1 MNCMRSPSPLRP
13 HSVPAQTLTLPRE
26 PAWPQLLRVN
36 VTASLGDA
44 LVGRYTIERE
54 LGRGGMATVY
64 LARDLKHDRLVALKV
79 LDPELGAVLGVE
91 RFLSEIRVTAN
102 LQHPHLLP
110 LFDSG
115 SADGLLYYVMPYVE
129 GESLRARLER
139 ERQLPVDEALRL
151 TIAVLSALAYA
162 HEHGVI
168 HRDLKPENILLQR
181 GEPVVADF
189 GIALA
194 VSKAGGQRVTQT
206 GLSLGTPQYMSP
218 EQATGDRMIDARSD
232 IYSMGAV
239 LYEMLTG
246 EPPHTGASVQAIIAK
261 LLTERPRSMRS
272 TRDTV
277 SEPVDAATMKALAK
291 VPADRWSTAQEF
303 AEALRGSATIAI
315 REGRGALALLARR
328 ARHVT
333 RSMKAWRIAAGAL
346 LAVAALL
353 AWLAFRPHPPSPE
366 LQLARQLTSEGDV
379 IGAAISPDGAWLAY
393 VSDDCFGQTY
403 TCTSTLQVREVDG
416 TRSVKLVTWPTLG
429 TGVRWSPDGATVGFI
444 GAPDS
449 TAPALYLIPRL
460 GGTPQRVGGPARA
473 WTFAPD
479 GKVVE
484 IVGPSGNESL
494 VWLDPHTLAPTDSAT
509 LPPGLD
515 FNDLAANPDNRSFAA
530 SGVAGGALALVLID
544 GRGRLLDST
553 TAFNFR
559 PDIRWDA
566 THTGVLALIPSPGTT
581 DNLLRIPVSRGKLG
595 ANQAQVV
602 LGQVSDGVGTTGT
615 MDASP
620 SGRVSIVDG
629 PTSFEILTLKLG
641 DPTATWTPLT
651 HRTSW
656 VWGQQFSPDGASL
669 AGSAT
674 DNLGDNIYLFP
685 LSGAPPRPLSEQ
697 RGIRDYPFLSP
708 DGQHIAF
715 DALTPEATPIGT
727 IFTDVAGGREHV
739 IQRGFGLGSVIGWT
753 GNDAVVLGHERAL
766 VVVDTT
772 GRIRR
777 RILLPH
783 SLAPGTAPY
792 TDAASQ
798 RAAYWSPNAGAVIVV
813 DLASGKLSR
822 LVSTKSP
829 VQPVGWGSDG
839 SLFVT
844 GKAADQR
851 ALPPGTEPRR
861 DLVLERLPPGGTAFV
876 RVATLPNGCWTDVGA
891 VTVGVGGTLAA
902 CTVRRFVPDVWLA
915 DRAGKSG
922 W

>member
-1 MNCMRSPSPLRP
+1 MSAATS
-13 HSVPAQTLTLPRE
+13 LT
-26 PAWPQLLRVN
+26 A
-36 VTASLGDA
+36 A
-44 LVGRYTIERE
+44 LAGRYTIEHE

-64 LARDLKHDRLVALKV
+64 LARDVKHDRPVALKV

-115 SADGLLYYVMPYVE
+115 EADGLLFYVMPYVE
-129 GESLRARLER
+129 GESLRARLDR
-139 ERQLPVDEALRL
+139 EKQLPIDEALRL
-151 TIAVLSALAYA
+151 TLAVLSALAYA
-162 HEHGVI
+162 HEHGII
-168 HRDLKPENILLQR
+168 HRDLKPENILLQS

-218 EQATGDRMIDARSD
+218 EQATGDRTLDARSD
-232 IYSMGAV
+232 IYAMGAV
-239 LYEMLTG
+239 LYEMLAG
-246 EPPHTGASVQAIIAK
+246 EPPFTGATVQAIIAK
-261 LLTERPRSMRS
+261 VITERPRSLRS
-272 TRDTV
+272 ARDTV
-277 SEPVDAATMKALAK
+277 PEPLDAAVTKALAK
-291 VPADRWSTAQEF
+291 LPADRWASAHDF
-303 AEALRGSATIAI
+303 ADALRGSASGTI
-315 REGRGALALLARR
+315 RERRGRWAALARR
-328 ARHVT
+328 VKRATHSAT
-333 RSMKAWRIAAGAL
+333 TWRAAAAL
-346 LAVAALL
+346 LLVAGTVL

-366 LQLARQLTSEGDV
+366 LQLARQLTFEGDV
-379 IGAAISPDGAWLAY
+379 VGAAISPDGAWLAY
-393 VSDDCFGQTY
+393 VSDDCFGQAY
-403 TCTSTLQVREVDG
+403 TCTRTLQVREVDG
-416 TRSVKLVTWPTLG
+416 TQSVKLLTWPAVG
-429 TGVRWSPDGATVGFI
+429 TGLRWSPDGATVGFI
-444 GAPDS
+444 GSPDS

-460 GGTPQRVGGPARA
+460 GGTPQRVGDAAP

-479 GKVVE
+479 GKLVE
-484 IVGPSGNESL
+484 VTGASGNHAL
-494 VWLDPHTLAPTDSAT
+494 VWLDPHTLARTDSAA
-509 LPPGLD
+509 LPRGLD
-515 FNDLAANPDNRSFAA
+515 FVDLAASPDGHSFAA
-530 SGVAGGALALVLID
+530 SGVASGALVLALLD
-544 GRGRLLDST
+544 DRGRLLDST
-553 TAFNFR
+553 TAFNTR
-559 PDIRWDA
+559 SDIRWDA
-566 THTGVLALIPSPGTT
+566 THTGILILVASPGDA
-581 DNLLRIPVSRGKLG
+581 DNLLRIPVSHGKLRTD
-595 ANQAQVV
+595 QTRRV
-602 LGQVSDGVGTTGT
+602 LGQVSDGIGISGT

-620 SGRVSIVDG
+620 SGRVSIIAG

-697 RGIRDYPFLSP
+697 HGIRDYPFWSP

-727 IFTDVAGGREHV
+727 IITDVEGGREHV
-739 IQRGFGLGSVIGWT
+739 IQRGFGLGDVLGWT

-783 SLAPGTAPY
+783 SFAPGAAPY
-792 TDAASQ
+792 TDAALQ
-798 RAAYWSPNAGAVIVV
+798 RAAYWSPTAGAVIVV

-829 VQPVGWGSDG
+829 VRPLGWGNDG

-851 ALPPGTEPRR
+851 ALPPGTAPRR

-876 RVATLPNGCWTDVGA
+876 RVATLPNGCWTDLGA

-915 DRAGKSG
+915 DRAGRSG

>member
-1 MNCMRSPSPLRP
+1 MN
-13 HSVPAQTLTLPRE
+13 VP
-26 PAWPQLLRVN
+26 
-36 VTASLGDA
+36 ASLGDA

-218 EQATGDRMIDARSD
+218 EQATSDRMIDARSD

-291 VPADRWSTAQEF
+291 LPADRWSTAQEF
-303 AEALRGSATIAI
+303 AEALRGSATITI
-315 REGRGALALLARR
+315 REGHGALALLARR
-328 ARHVT
+328 ARRMT
-333 RSMKAWRIAAGAL
+333 RSMTAWRIGASAL
-346 LAVAALL
+346 LAAAALL

-366 LQLARQLTSEGDV
+366 LQLARQLTFEGDI
-379 IGAAISPDGAWLAY
+379 IGAAISPDGSWLAY
-393 VSDDCFGQTY
+393 VSDDCFGQAY
-403 TCTSTLQVREVDG
+403 TCTRTLQVREVDG
-416 TRSVKLVTWPTLG
+416 TQSVKLVTWPAVGAGL
-429 TGVRWSPDGATVGFI
+429 RWSPDGETVGFT
-444 GAPDS
+444 GSPDS
-449 TAPALYLIPRL
+449 TSPALYLIPRL
-460 GGTPQRVGGPARA
+460 GGTPQRVGDAAAA

-479 GKVVE
+479 GKLVE
-484 IVGPSGNESL
+484 VAGAPGNRAL
-494 VWLDPHTLAPTDSAT
+494 VWLDPHTLARTDSAT
-509 LPPGLD
+509 LPRGLE
-515 FNDLAANPDNRSFAA
+515 FADLAANPENGTFAA
-530 SGVAGGALALVLID
+530 SGTSHGANMLALLD
-544 GRGRLLDST
+544 HRGRLLDST
-553 TAFNFR
+553 TTFYIR
-559 PDIRWDA
+559 SDVRWDA
-566 THTGVLALIPSPGTT
+566 THTGILILNPSPGTA
-581 DNLLRIPVSRGKLG
+581 DNLLRIPVSHGKLR
-595 ANQAQVV
+595 ADQTRLV
-602 LGQVSDGVGTTGT
+602 LGQVSDGIGTNGT
-615 MDASP
+615 MDVAP
-620 SGRVSIVDG
+620 SGRASIIDG
-629 PTSFEILTLKLG
+629 PVSFEILTLKLG
-641 DPTATWTPLT
+641 DPTAKWAPLT

-656 VWGQQFSPDGASL
+656 VWGQQFSPDGLSL

-674 DNLGDNIYLFP
+674 DNLGDNIYVFP
-685 LSGAPPRPLSEQ
+685 LSGAPPRPLSAQ
-697 RGIRDYPFLSP
+697 HGLRDYPFWSA

-715 DALTPEATPIGT
+715 DATTTDATPIGAM
-727 IFTDVAGGREHV
+727 FTDAAGGRERV
-739 IQRGFGLGSVIGWT
+739 IRRESGLGVTSGWL
-753 GNDAVVLGHERAL
+753 GNDAIVLAQPGAL

-777 RILLPH
+777 RIAIPD
-783 SLAPGTAPY
+783 SLSGFARVI
-792 TDAASQ
+792 TDAATQ
-798 RAAYWSPNAGAVIVV
+798 RVAYWSAVASAIISG
-813 DLASGKLSR
+813 DMASGKLSR
-822 LVSTKSP
+822 LVSSKSP
-829 VQPVGWGSDG
+829 VQPVGWGKDG

-844 GKAADQR
+844 GEAAGQTT
-851 ALPPGTEPRR
+851 LPPGSAPRR
-861 DLVLERLPPGGTAFV
+861 DLVLERLPPGGSAFV
-876 RVATLPNGCWTDVGA
+876 RVATLPNGCWTALGA
-891 VTVGVGGTLAA
+891 VTVGAGGTLAA

-915 DRAGKSG
+915 NRAGKSG